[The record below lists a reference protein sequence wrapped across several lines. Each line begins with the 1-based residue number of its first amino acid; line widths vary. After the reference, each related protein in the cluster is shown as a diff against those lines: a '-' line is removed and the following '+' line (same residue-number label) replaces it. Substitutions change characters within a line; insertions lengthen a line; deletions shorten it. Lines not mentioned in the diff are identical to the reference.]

1 MSSEGRIYFERGIR
15 YFELEQYDRS
25 VQDFI
30 QAYNLDYEKEMILE
44 NLYQCFVYP
53 NEQEFRDNFNKNSG
67 EFTQLDYEACELDF
81 IPVSE
86 EKFYIFDR
94 EEQKFKGLF
103 ILDYKPVQ
111 GIEIEFNSILYTDI
125 WDIREIV
132 PDMCKCNRNTIYI
145 VLNELEAK
153 FVSFFKLP
161 NFKQIYCDKF
171 VVFKNDLYMRTFF
184 EEYEEFYLPKLIHSA
199 HTQKYLDMIKKLHQN
214 RICPERSVK
223 QERKNIFL
231 SICLPSY
238 NCGTKALRKVEYLLK
253 CPYDSE
259 IEFIISNN
267 ASTAEMDGYE
277 KIRKIKD
284 ARIRYYEYTEYQ
296 EKNMNVLKTL
306 ELAQGT
312 FAVLVDDENC
322 INLEHL
328 SEYLNFLQSYEECGV
343 LIASG
348 SYKDMKNLYSAG
360 ISAVDMC
367 SNINDMNGMAFNMGL
382 CAAKNIYDILY
393 KKQKNV
399 FVKDYVHICIAM
411 LLAKTSD
418 LVIEDLDLIINI
430 PNKCDLDQNT
440 IEANKSLSYIYPE
453 SRIAQQTGFLDFCD
467 EYLDFGKSIF
477 IEMFLKRCDQT
488 YFLIRIAYDM
498 IAGFDQFGEKQ
509 EVYYQIYQEQK
520 KYLSI
525 FPHELSSEE
534 YKKINGQLKKI
545 ANSNLQQGSSWLARL
560 YTNELKHQIFK
571 VIKDREKIE
580 KLEQLIVNYEKEY
593 PQDLDLY
600 IMKAW
605 HKYRTGDTEKAY
617 FILREGIYK
626 NPFIFNA
633 NLFARL
639 LCKKTKRFAEAFRYE
654 TILKLLKQYYTE
666 LPEIDEWKE
675 DLLIEMNETI
685 REFQEKGNMEQVA
698 ECLKDIDYI
707 EKHLEKG
714 FGFDDHAYYK
724 SVLKRSVSNR
734 ITIGATYEDVFG
746 NKKYN
751 ASYDTNNAGDIII
764 GMRSTFNNYL
774 LTKLECLE
782 VEKMNQMQLG
792 NEGDYLLPVLQEDN
806 SKSYTIILPDNR
818 EFECRNLKAQHF
830 EYYRLPSATRLLSE
844 EPLCIG
850 NPIILK
856 QDPGK
861 KKLVLNI
868 FIDGISQKVI
878 GEENFAELMPF
889 TSKFFSQGV
898 CCSNVYTAA
907 EWTLPSLAAYV
918 SGMSSVNHM
927 IIHNHMTNVFST
939 DYTILAEY
947 FKEQGYYT
955 AKIDGDWRSTQSY
968 GYGRGMDR
976 IIYQHQYIGMNVE
989 QVVQNVLEHIKLM
1002 KETNQF
1008 IWMCA
1013 GDLHMIADEIP
1024 LKQSVQASVPL
1035 EYRTVDKSGVSSVKQ
1050 EYSRSKRELYIRQ
1063 MKYIDEYL
1071 EILYHYIEENYSN
1084 DEIIV
1089 SLFGDHGQGFL
1100 VEEGKHFLSEGRSKV
1115 AMMFRG
1121 GETKNTM
1128 CDELLSTCDYL
1139 PIMCKLA
1146 GIPLKSEKIDG
1157 NLPVFFG
1164 GDKKRK
1170 YAITESIHPG
1180 DPYQASV
1187 VSEDFVYYFTSEGI
1201 VEYDGRFELGEYECW
1216 LYDREGN
1223 ECIDKVR
1230 KEEYFQVLLE
1240 HIGNLVIY

>member
-1 MSSEGRIYFERGIR
+1 MSSEGKIYFERGIR
-15 YFELEQYDRS
+15 YFELGQYDQS
-25 VQDFI
+25 VHDFI
-30 QAYNLDYEKEMILE
+30 QAYKLDYEKELILE

-53 NEQEFRDNFNKNSG
+53 NEQEFKDNFKKNSG
-67 EFTQLDYEACELDF
+67 EFTQLDYDACELDF

-86 EKFYIFDR
+86 WKFYIFDK
-94 EEQKFKGLF
+94 EEQNFKGWF
-103 ILDYKPVQ
+103 ILDYKPIQ
-111 GIEIEFNSILYTDI
+111 GIENEFNSILYTNI

-132 PDMCKCNRNTIYI
+132 PDMFKCNRNTIYI

-171 VVFKNDLYMRTFF
+171 VVFKNDLYMRSFF
-184 EEYEEFYLPKLIHSA
+184 EEYEEFYLPKLIHSS
-199 HTQKYLDMIKKLHQN
+199 HTQKYLNMVDTIHQN
-214 RICPERSVK
+214 RICSEKGVK

-231 SICLPSY
+231 SVCLPSY

-267 ASTAEMDGYE
+267 ASTVERDGYE

-284 ARIRYYEYTEYQ
+284 ARIRYYEYTQYQ
-296 EKNMNVLKTL
+296 EKNMNILKTL
-306 ELAQGT
+306 ELAQGM
-312 FAVLVDDENC
+312 FAVLLDDENC
-322 INLEHL
+322 INLEYL
-328 SEYLNFLQSYEECGV
+328 AEYFNFLKSYANCGV

-348 SYKDMKNLYSAG
+348 SYTDIKNIYSAG
-360 ISAVDMC
+360 ISAIDIS
-367 SNINDMNGMAFNMGL
+367 SNMNNMNGMAFNLGL
-382 CAAKNIYDILY
+382 CSAKKIYDILY
-393 KKQKNV
+393 KIRKNV
-399 FVKDYVHICIAM
+399 FVKDYVHICVAM
-411 LLAKTSD
+411 LLAKISD
-418 LVIEDLDLIINI
+418 LVISDLDIIVNFTQI
-430 PNKCDLDQNT
+430 YGIEQNT
-440 IEANKSLSYIYPE
+440 EEENRILSHMNSE
-453 SRIAQQTGFLDFCD
+453 SRIAQQNGFLDFCD
-467 EYLDFGKSIF
+467 EYLDFDKNIF
-477 IEMFLKRCDQT
+477 IKMFLKRCDHT
-488 YFLIRIAYDM
+488 YFLIQAAYDM
-498 IAGFDQFGEKQ
+498 IESFEQFGEKQ
-509 EVYYQIYQEQK
+509 EVYYEIYLEQK
-520 KYLSI
+520 KYLDI
-525 FPHELSSEE
+525 FPRELSTEE
-534 YKKINGQLKKI
+534 YKKIKGRLKKI
-545 ANSNLQQGSSWLARL
+545 GNFYLQQGSRCLVSL
-560 YTNELKHQIFK
+560 YMNDLKCQIYK
-571 VIKDREKIE
+571 KIKNKEKIE
-580 KLEQLIVNYEKEY
+580 RLEQLIINYEKDY
-593 PQDLDLY
+593 PEDLDLY
-600 IMKAW
+600 IIKAW
-605 HKYRTGDTEKAY
+605 HRFKAGDLEKAY
-617 FILREGIYK
+617 IILKEGIYR
-626 NPFIFNA
+626 NPFNFNV
-633 NLFARL
+633 NMFARL
-639 LCKKTKRFAEAFRYE
+639 LCKKTKRFAEAFKYD
-654 TILKLLKQYYTE
+654 TILKLLKQNYTE
-666 LPEIDEWKE
+666 LPEIDEWK
-675 DLLIEMNETI
+675 DNLLNEMNEAI
-685 REFQEKGNMEQVA
+685 KEFQEKGEMEQA
-698 ECLKDIDYI
+698 EKYLKDIDYI

-714 FGFDDHAYYK
+714 FGFDDNIYYRGA
-724 SVLKRSVSNR
+724 LNR
-734 ITIGATYEDVFG
+734 IIVGTIYEDMFG
-746 NKKYN
+746 NRKYN
-751 ASYDTNNAGDIII
+751 ASYDTKNAGDVIA
-764 GMRSTFNNYL
+764 GMRQIFNNFA
-774 LTKLECLE
+774 LTKLECME
-782 VEKMNQMQLG
+782 VEKTKKIQLG
-792 NEGDYLLPVLQEDN
+792 NEGEYLLPVLQEDN
-806 SKSYTIILPDNR
+806 SKAYTIILPDHR
-818 EFECRNLKAQHF
+818 KFECRNLKAQHF

-856 QDPGK
+856 QAPGK

-878 GEENFAELMPF
+878 DEENFAELMPF

-918 SGMSSVNHM
+918 SGRSSVNHM
-927 IIHNHMTNVFST
+927 IIHNQMTNVFSA

-989 QVVQNVLEHIKLM
+989 QVVQNVLEHMKLM

-1050 EYSRSKRELYIRQ
+1050 EYSRSKRELYMRQ

>member
-15 YFELEQYDRS
+15 YFELGQYDQS

-30 QAYNLDYEKEMILE
+30 QAYHLDYEKELILE

-53 NEQEFRDNFNKNSG
+53 NEKEFRDNFKNNSG

-94 EEQKFKGLF
+94 EEQKFNGLF

-111 GIEIEFNSILYTDI
+111 GIEIEFNSILYADI

-132 PDMCKCNRNTIYI
+132 PDMCKYNRNTIYI

-199 HTQKYLDMIKKLHQN
+199 HTQKYLDMINTLHQN
-214 RICPERSVK
+214 RIYSKNSVK

-231 SICLPSY
+231 SVCLPSY
-238 NCGTKALRKVEYLLK
+238 NCGTDALRKAEYLLK

-267 ASTAEMDGYE
+267 ASTVDKEGYE

-284 ARIRYYEYTEYQ
+284 ARIRYYEFTEYQ
-296 EKNMNVLKTL
+296 EKNRNVLKTL
-306 ELAQGT
+306 ELAQGM
-312 FAVLVDDENC
+312 FAVLVNDENC

-328 SEYLNFLQSYEECGV
+328 SEYLNFLKSYEGCGV

-348 SYKDMKNLYSAG
+348 SYKDMKNIYSAG
-360 ISAVDMC
+360 ISAIDMS
-367 SNINDMNGMAFNMGL
+367 SNINDLNGMAFNMGL
-382 CAAKNIYDILY
+382 YAD
-393 KKQKNV
+393 KKINDTMYRIQKNA
-399 FVKDYVHICIAM
+399 FAKEYVHICIAM

-418 LVIEDLDLIINI
+418 LAISDLDIIVNFTREYHS
-430 PNKCDLDQNT
+430 DQN
-440 IEANKSLSYIYPE
+440 IQEENKILSYMYPE
-453 SRIAQQTGFLDFCD
+453 SRITQQNSFLDFCD
-467 EYLDFGKSIF
+467 EYLEFDKNQF
-477 IEMFLKRCDQT
+477 IMMFLKRCDNT
-488 YFLIRIAYDM
+488 CFLIKIAYDM
-498 IAGFDQFGEKQ
+498 IEGFKKVGEKQ
-509 EVYYQIYQEQK
+509 EVYEQIYREQV
-520 KYLSI
+520 KYLNM
-525 FPHELSSEE
+525 FPRELSSEE
-534 YKKINGQLKKI
+534 CKIIKERLKKI
-545 ANSNLQQGSSWLARL
+545 VFSALQQGSGWLVSL
-560 YTNELKHQIFK
+560 HTNDLKRQIYK
-571 VIKDREKIE
+571 EINNIENIE
-580 KLEQLIVNYEKEY
+580 KLKQLLASYEKEY
-593 PQDLDLY
+593 PKDLDLY
-600 IMKAW
+600 TIKAW
-605 HKYRTGDTEKAY
+605 YWSIIGDIEKAY
-617 FILREGIYK
+617 VLIKEGIHK
-626 NPFIFNA
+626 NPFNFNQ
-633 NLFARL
+633 NLIARL
-639 LCKKTKRFAEAFRYE
+639 ICKKTKRFVEALRYD
-654 TILKLLKQYYTE
+654 TVLKILKQYYDE

-675 DLLIEMNETI
+675 DLLNEMNETI
-685 REFQEKGNMEQVA
+685 RVFQKKGDMERAA
-698 ECLKDIDYI
+698 ECLKKIDYMK
-707 EKHLEKG
+707 KHLEKG
-714 FGFDDHAYYK
+714 FGFDDHAYHK
-724 SVLKRSVSNR
+724 GVSNKSVSNR

-751 ASYDTNNAGDIII
+751 ASYDTQNAGDIIV
-764 GMRSTFNNYL
+764 GMRPTFNNYL
-774 LTKLECLE
+774 LTKLECIE
-782 VEKMNQMQLG
+782 VEKTNQIQLG
-792 NEGDYLLPVLQEDN
+792 NEGEYLLPVLQEDN

-989 QVVQNVLEHIKLM
+989 QVVQDVLEHMKLM

-1050 EYSRSKRELYIRQ
+1050 EYSRSKRELYMRQ

-1100 VEEGKHFLSEGRSKV
+1100 VEEGKHFLSEGRSKI

-1121 GETKNTM
+1121 GETPNTM